1 MKKQVSGIYIDTDTI
16 VFISL
21 CITLRSRARHG
32 GAFGAS
38 VYGGFLHRHLV
49 ENGRRTLVHKSGMG
63 DPWVIIDGH
72 SFRCHCICYMCEI
85 LALHTN
91 TTIYFIY
98 STHIYIYWLISYYVL
113 QVYICKYGNISQT
126 WWFIL
131 SQLDPMT
138 WRCFFM
144 MQIHVASWC
153 MARCRCTSWCLARQG
168 WYSTDLHGWHPSIH
182 LSPSAPALESTKF
195 LEKRIWVIYHDI
207 ASSWKWINTMTLNY
221 QLTDS

>member
-1 MKKQVSGIYIDTDTI
+1 MYLKPRYNPCFDWKRNPEGGLSPKREDEKTGSRDIHIYIYIDTDTI

-91 TTIYFIY
+91 TSIYIMY
-98 STHIYIYWLISYYVL
+98 STNISWYHIMCYKHIYVNMEI
-113 QVYICKYGNISQT
+113 
-126 WWFIL
+126 
-131 SQLDPMT
+131 
-138 WRCFFM
+138 
-144 MQIHVASWC
+144 
-153 MARCRCTSWCLARQG
+153 
-168 WYSTDLHGWHPSIH
+168 
-182 LSPSAPALESTKF
+182 
-195 LEKRIWVIYHDI
+195 
-207 ASSWKWINTMTLNY
+207 
-221 QLTDS
+221 